1 MVRALSSNVRTSTSV
16 TLLDCPGFQNPA
28 SCGRSSGGGGG
39 GGASFD
45 DLCHNYINER
55 LQLMFHH
62 AVFTSQQ
69 DLYAQVRAC
78 VRVRVGRWSSS
89 DWLIR
94 RVAAFTVLGVNF
106 AYIHVH
112 VQYMYYYI

>member
-1 MVRALSSNVRTSTSV
+1 MHASRVFCVVRALSSNVRTSTSV

-28 SCGRSSGGGGG
+28 SCGRSGAGGAGGGGG

-69 DLYAQVRAC
+69 DLYAQVRA
-78 VRVRVGRWSSS
+78 
-89 DWLIR
+89 
-94 RVAAFTVLGVNF
+94 
-106 AYIHVH
+106 
-112 VQYMYYYI
+112 

>member
-1 MVRALSSNVRTSTSV
+1 MHASRVFCVVRALSSNVRTSTSV

-28 SCGRSSGGGGG
+28 SCGRSGAGGG

-78 VRVRVGRWSSS
+78 GTLDAFHRITSYIYSS
-89 DWLIR
+89 R
-94 RVAAFTVLGVNF
+94 C
-106 AYIHVH
+106 
-112 VQYMYYYI
+112 